1 MGVTLRFIASP
12 DEGAKVLDWFRELP
26 TPPEFVPKPNAAW
39 LYFRDFGGL
48 ANSASGGV
56 DVQRSP
62 LVSVFL
68 PKVRR
73 EILWTVGE
81 VHFLAARMPATFP
94 ELQRVLVSFRK
105 WLQGFPP
112 VFHQPHLPQTS
123 GGRWDYYLE
132 GSVRNR
138 GSDIFALPEG
148 MAALERGQYF
158 VCDDDSEPRLDT
170 ILRMLKLR
178 GVEPNAAPNSRPP
191 SSSSSSLDIQTLDS
205 QRASSSGGCG

>member
-73 EILWTVGE
+73 EIPSNNAVNN
-81 VHFLAARMPATFP
+81 
-94 ELQRVLVSFRK
+94 
-105 WLQGFPP
+105 
-112 VFHQPHLPQTS
+112 S
-123 GGRWDYYLE
+123 GKSGPLGRDRISAE
-132 GSVRNR
+132 IANPGNS
-138 GSDIFALPEG
+138 
-148 MAALERGQYF
+148 GQ
-158 VCDDDSEPRLDT
+158 
-170 ILRMLKLR
+170 I
-178 GVEPNAAPNSRPP
+178 
-191 SSSSSSLDIQTLDS
+191 
-205 QRASSSGGCG
+205 